1 MLSNLIFIS
10 SVYIRKMFDTMN
22 VNGGNVKVYTG
33 PKKGRFYINK
43 SGKKVYLDRKTLNT
57 EFSYV
62 RKAKTYKKATV

>member
-1 MLSNLIFIS
+1 
-10 SVYIRKMFDTMN
+10 MFDTMN

-57 EFSYV
+57 ELSYV
-62 RKAKTYKKATV
+62 RKAKTYKKQ